1 MSLLQVGQKAPL
13 WTLSVAPEKLLSLES
28 LYGAPIVLV
37 FYPADWSPVCSDQLS
52 LYNELEMEFEKY
64 GAKLVAISVDGIW
77 SHQAFAQ
84 ERQLFFPLLADF
96 EPKGK
101 VAKDYGVYLE
111 KEGFAGRALF
121 VLDRDGVI
129 RWSDLVP
136 TGVNPGAEGIFQ
148 ALKSFLR

>member
-13 WTLSVAPEKLLSLES
+13 WTLPKGPQEFVSLKN

-37 FYPADWSPVCSDQLS
+37 FYPADWSPVCSDQLI
-52 LYNELEMEFEKY
+52 LYNEIEKEFEKY
-64 GAKLVAISVDGIW
+64 RAKLVAISVDGIW
-77 SHQAFAQ
+77 CHQAFA
-84 ERQLFFPLLADF
+84 RQNKLFFPLLSDF

-101 VAKDYGVYLE
+101 VAKEYGVYLE

-121 VLDRDGVI
+121 VLDADGVI
-129 RWSDLVP
+129 AWSDLAP

-148 ALKSFLR
+148 ALQTLSR